1 MSDPALQPQ
10 RLTAEAAQ
18 ADEHPADRV
27 FLSNYVRAI
36 EIGAYAEEHGV
47 TQRVRFDIVLEVA
60 RNTAHLDDRVGRVVN
75 YDDLV
80 EAVETL
86 AQGERLNLLE
96 TFAER
101 LAHALLIDPRARR
114 VTVRLEKLDR
124 LPGGASLG
132 CEITRLR
139 TPESNEKVWALAPEL
154 K

>member
-1 MSDPALQPQ
+1 MSDAAL
-10 RLTAEAAQ
+10 
-18 ADEHPADRV
+18 HPPRTGPEP
-27 FLSNYVRAI
+27 VRAEDQPSDRIFLAEHVREI
-36 EIGAYAEEHGV
+36 EIGAYPEEHGV
-47 TQRVRFDIVLEVA
+47 TQRVRFDITLEVA

-80 EAVETL
+80 EAIDRL
-86 AQGERLNLLE
+86 AAGERINLME

-101 LAHALLIDPRARR
+101 LAQILLVDPRARR
-114 VTVRLEKLDR
+114 ITIRMEKLDR
-124 LPGGASLG
+124 LPGGGRLG